1 VTSYRITIRTLGV
14 FAVFR
19 GGDAVPACAWQ
30 SKKARDVL
38 KILVMR
44 RGRPTMRDVVIEA
57 LWPEQDPRRTSNRL
71 SVALSTVRSVLD
83 PERRFPAD
91 WFIRAD
97 RYTARLDLEHVDVDI
112 ERFFALA
119 GAGLARHRNRF
130 EAASLLARAEAAY
143 TGDFLEEDLYE
154 DWAAPLRAEAQA
166 MRQAV
171 ADALVQTVGRHEAAR
186 SAHRRIRC
194 RPTLRPYPVPARARP
209 AIPTGAQDAR
219 DDDPGAGREECHE
232 VRERDEESNSEE
244 QRHPAQPAPARGA

>member
-194 RPTLRPYPVPARARP
+194 RPSSGHTRCRRELDLPSRPEL
-209 AIPTGAQDAR
+209 QHAR
-219 DDDPGAGREECHE
+219 DDDPGAGREERHE